1 MDICRWYL
9 NRVNEDDIFQE
20 SALKVPESLVS
31 GPFRQ
36 VKEGDNTASAPWG
49 VQWESKA
56 KWEARFQVH
65 FT

>member
-1 MDICRWYL
+1 M
-9 NRVNEDDIFQE
+9 NEDDIFQE